1 LQIDINE
8 IKKSLKKHF
17 TKDRFE
23 HTLSVMETAVILAE
37 RFGADLEKARIAG
50 LLHDIAKEKTIDKLL
65 EICNLYEYKPDEFS
79 MNSINLLHGPV
90 GALIIRNEYGIMD
103 QDIFSSVFFHT
114 TAKEDMSILDKVIYV
129 ADKIEPLN
137 CFDGID
143 IMRHEAITNID
154 KVLLMLIKK
163 GIKRVLDREDIPHP
177 NTIEAEKYYNRRNLI

>member
-1 LQIDINE
+1 MQIDINE
-8 IKKSLKKHF
+8 IKKSLKKYF
-17 TKDRFE
+17 TNDRFE
-23 HTLSVMETAVILAE
+23 HTLNVMETAVILAE
-37 RFGADLEKARIAG
+37 RFGADIEQARIAG
-50 LLHDIAKEKTIDKLL
+50 LLHDIAKEKTVDELL
-65 EICNLYEYKPDEFS
+65 GICNLYGYKPDEFS
-79 MNSINLLHGPV
+79 MHSINLLHGPA

-114 TAKEDMSILDKVIYV
+114 TAKENMSILDKVIYV